1 MSHDSDF
8 RDLVLRPSY
17 YTTEHQIGKD
27 FYTPVL
33 GRAVAYDRVSGY
45 FSSKALA
52 SYGQGVKGL
61 VRNGGRMRLIVSE
74 ELSEE
79 DVRLIRQGY
88 ALREQTVDDLLG
100 RLDERLDSQEMMDYC
115 NLAHLIATGVVDI
128 RIGFKSSGL
137 FHSKFGLVEDG
148 YGNVIYFTG
157 SNNETSAAIQ
167 NNFESFDIT
176 TTWLSSPFD
185 VEKIPRARR
194 EFDLLWAD
202 RMREE
207 NIYVKHIEELIIKKI
222 LTYDKGTII
231 LDKEML
237 QEDAMILTVDDDG
250 RFVIHDNVTPG
261 KMKENELTIKTKLK
275 PYYAD
280 AGYPHFREDLTYVEI
295 RKVIELFEKLGRR
308 RDFDVVVTRALAEH
322 LERQTY
328 LIEERSNYAMLLK
341 TQDDRIED
349 KYANFA
355 SIVDRE
361 LHRELR
367 DKQMQSAFYMA
378 EMHRAANFSVPGA
391 GKTSMVYGAFAYLSS
406 PEVDRVNKII
416 MIGPKN
422 TFLAWK
428 DEYVENFGTKRSLS
442 LLNIH
447 DSDEPI
453 RQLRLG
459 GDSFDLVLVN
469 YESLG
474 RFEGVLSD
482 VIDGRTMLVFDE
494 VHKIKGMKS
503 KRAQIAKRLST
514 LTSYKY
520 VLTGTPIP
528 NTYEDVYNFL
538 NILYGEDYKSFF
550 NFKPS
555 ELKNPSSTR
564 IEEINAKLLP
574 FFWRTTKHELQV
586 PQAEPDIQYHV
597 EANDAEQA
605 IIDLVHRKYLGN
617 PFSMYIRLLQA
628 STCPELLLRALDFQE
643 MYGEEEA
650 SGLTFAGQED
660 TPPVTLDR
668 SEVELL
674 RRVPTTRK
682 FRAGVELVS
691 DLHDEGK
698 TAVVWCMFVHTI
710 DKFRAEL
717 LARGIKAE
725 AIYGSTPL
733 EERERIIKSFQAGE
747 LDVIVTN
754 PHTLAESVSLHHVCH
769 DAVYLEYSF
778 NLTHMLQSRE
788 RIHRLGLPQGQ
799 YTRYHYMMMQ
809 GQPEAHGMVD
819 EKIYDRLKM
828 KEQRMLDAIENGELR
843 PDPTVDYDEIVSL
856 FD

>member
-1 MSHDSDF
+1 MSHDCDF
-8 RDLVLRPSY
+8 ERLSLYASY
-17 YTTEHQIGKD
+17 YTSEHQIGKI

-33 GRAVAYDRVSGY
+33 EKATSYDRVSGY

-52 SYGQGVKGL
+52 SYAQGVKGL
-61 VRNGGRMRLIVSE
+61 INNGGRMRLIVSE

-79 DVRLIRQGY
+79 DVRLMREGY
-88 ALREQTVDDLLG
+88 ALREKTIDNLLG
-100 RLDERLDSQEMMDYC
+100 RLDDSLDEQEMMDYC
-115 NLAHLIATGVVDI
+115 NLAHLIANGVVDI
-128 RIGFKSSGL
+128 RIGFKTSGL

-157 SNNETSAAIQ
+157 SNNETSAAIE

-176 TTWLSSPFD
+176 TTWLSSSFD
-185 VEKIPRARR
+185 GAKIHRARR
-194 EFDLLWAD
+194 EFDMLWAD

-222 LTYDKGTII
+222 LTYDKGKII

-237 QEDAMILTVDDDG
+237 REDAMILTIDDG
-250 RFVIHDNVTPG
+250 QLIVHDNVLPG
-261 KMKENELTIKTKLK
+261 KIREKERTITTKLK
-275 PYYAD
+275 WYYTEQ
-280 AGYPHFREDLTYVEI
+280 GFPHFRPDLTYVEI
-295 RKVIELFEKLGRR
+295 KKVIEHLKNLGAQ
-308 RDFDVVVTRALAEH
+308 RDFDVVVTSALEDY

-328 LIEERSNYAMLLK
+328 LIGERSDYAMLLK
-341 TQDDRIED
+341 TQDERIVG
-349 KYANFA
+349 KYSRFMT
-355 SIVDRE
+355 IVNRE
-361 LHRELR
+361 LHRQLR

-391 GKTSMVYGAFAYLSS
+391 GKTSMVYGTFAYLSA
-406 PEVDRVNKII
+406 PEIDKVDKVI

-428 DEYVENFGTKRSLS
+428 DEYVENFGAKRKLH
-442 LLNIH
+442 LLNVH
-447 DSDEPI
+447 ETDDPI

-459 GDSFDLVLVN
+459 GGSFDLILVN

-474 RFEGVLSD
+474 RFEGVLND
-482 VIDGRTMLVFDE
+482 VIDDRTMLVFDE
-494 VHKIKGMKS
+494 VHKIKGIKS
-503 KRAQIAKRLST
+503 KRAQVAMRLST
-514 LTSYKY
+514 LTRYKY

-538 NILYGEDYKSFF
+538 NLLYGEDYKSFF

-555 ELKNPSSTR
+555 DLKNPSATR
-564 IEEINAKLLP
+564 VTEINDKLLP
-574 FFWRTTKHELQV
+574 FFWRTTKAELQV
-586 PQAEPDIQYHV
+586 PQAEPDIFHSE
-597 EANDAEQA
+597 EANDDEQA
-605 IIDLVHRKYLGN
+605 IIDLVYRKYMGN

-628 STCPELLLRALDFQE
+628 STCPELLLRALDFEE
-643 MYGEEEA
+643 MYDEEA
-650 SGLTFAGQED
+650 SGLIFAERED

-668 SEVELL
+668 LEVELL
-674 RRVPTTRK
+674 RRVPTTQK

-710 DKFRAEL
+710 DRFRAEL
-717 LARGIKAE
+717 LAKGIKAE

-778 NLTHMLQSRE
+778 NLTHMLQSRD

-809 GQPEAHGMVD
+809 GQPEENGMVD
-819 EKIYDRLKM
+819 EKIYDRLKL
-828 KEQRMLDAIENGELR
+828 KERRMLDAIENGELR